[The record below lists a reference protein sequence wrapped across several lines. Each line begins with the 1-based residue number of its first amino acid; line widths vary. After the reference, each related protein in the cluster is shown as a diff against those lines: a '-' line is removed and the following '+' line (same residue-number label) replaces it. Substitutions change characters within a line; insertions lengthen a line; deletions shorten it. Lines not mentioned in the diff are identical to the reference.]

1 MYEELAMFFK
11 QVATAVSGIAVGY
24 GICTIQQKQKEAKDN
39 LTNHSNQITQKK
51 MTILMDDWARCR
63 DNCNA
68 ERNRCFDRGSSSA
81 NCDPAY
87 DRCIERCGNTLL
99 ENFKP

>member
-1 MYEELAMFFK
+1 
-11 QVATAVSGIAVGY
+11 
-24 GICTIQQKQKEAKDN
+24 
-39 LTNHSNQITQKK
+39 
-51 MTILMDDWARCR
+51 MDDWARCR